1 MRLLTFTPL
10 SRDENLYSMMFESHF
25 YIIFPQYVFKRG
37 GEGQGKVE
45 EKEEI
50 SREK

>member
-1 MRLLTFTPL
+1 MRLFTFTTL

-25 YIIFPQYVFKRG
+25 YIIFPQQVFKREGG
-37 GEGQGKVE
+37 GEGKAE
-45 EKEEI
+45 EEEI